1 MITRTIPFQF
11 ESTLTPNVRNGSQ
24 FSVSFGEAVNIPR
37 EAQEIFVQVN
47 AAEIWNSFPNIES
60 GVNNRLVF
68 TYLASE
74 YTLELPTGAYNVASI
89 NAVFQPQLQVLGFP
103 GLIILS
109 EAIEQSRVV
118 MTFKFPGVTYLAD
131 LSTIANIIGFVMDVN
146 SEVNSLVFYANNIA
160 GFNVVNK
167 LFLHTS
173 LPVSGIISN
182 GLSTNIIA
190 KIPITATPGFQFI
203 YTPFRPAACPAPA
216 LSGFTIRDITFWL
229 TDEQN
234 RPVNTFGETWGFSMD
249 IIYEERRRF
258 HIS

>member
-11 ESTLTPNVRNGSQ
+11 ESNLITSVRNGSQ
-24 FSVSFGEAVNIPR
+24 FSVSFGESVNIPR
-37 EAQEIFVQVN
+37 EAQEIFVQVT

-60 GVNNRLVF
+60 GVNSSFVF
-68 TYLASE
+68 SYLADV
-74 YTLELPTGAYNVASI
+74 YTLELPTGAYSVASI
-89 NAVFQPQLQVLGFP
+89 NAVFQPQLQALGFP
-103 GLIILS
+103 GLIKLS
-109 EAIEQSRVV
+109 EAVEQSRVV
-118 MTFKFPGVTYLAD
+118 ITFKFPGITYLAE
-131 LSTIANIIGFVMDVN
+131 LSTMSDIIGFVTDVT
-146 SEVNSLVFYANNIA
+146 SDVNSLVFYANNIA

-182 GLSTNIIA
+182 GISTNILA

-203 YTPFRPAACPAPA
+203 YTPFRPAAIPAPA

-234 RPVNTFGETWGFSMD
+234 RPVNTFGETWGFSLD
-249 IIYEERRRF
+249 IVYEERRRF
-258 HIS
+258 HVS